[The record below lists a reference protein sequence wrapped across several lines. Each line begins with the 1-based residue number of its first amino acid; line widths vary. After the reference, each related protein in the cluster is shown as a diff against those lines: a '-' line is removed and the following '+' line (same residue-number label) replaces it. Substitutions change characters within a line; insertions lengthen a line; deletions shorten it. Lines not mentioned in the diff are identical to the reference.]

1 MPQAPQGLPG
11 GGPMLGRPVPEPW
24 SEGEPDVRQNL
35 YRIDDV
41 LLRCGIFALLAVIA
55 GAAALVVVGL
65 AQDGGAGASD
75 PGLAMLQRHAFA
87 LAVAIPAP
95 IGLLAAGFRMRRR
108 EQKTLAFWRLLQ
120 QNAEIRVPE
129 LLASSDFSRADLE
142 RAVRLLNNQGL
153 ALYVWDRDADLIRDG
168 RLESVY
174 LHVEKCD
181 VCRASI
187 SLRVPASL
195 REIPCCPYCGD
206 VISIESLLELKR
218 EALER
223 LRAEHR
229 PRERERGHGVEAGSF
244 SIVVFLLLL
253 FTFWPAALVYGWY
266 KWQAGTYRPGTE

>member
-1 MPQAPQGLPG
+1 M
-11 GGPMLGRPVPEPW
+11 RH
-24 SEGEPDVRQNL
+24 DL

-41 LLRCGIFALLAVIA
+41 LLRCGAIALLGVVAGVAV
-55 GAAALVVVGL
+55 LVVVGL
-65 AQDGGAGASD
+65 GQGEVAGGAD
-75 PGLAMLQRHAFA
+75 PGLAMLRRHALA
-87 LAVAIPAP
+87 LAVAVPAP
-95 IGLLAAGFRMRRR
+95 VGLLAAGFRMRRR

-129 LLASSDFSRADLE
+129 LLSSSDFTRADLE
-142 RAVRLLNNQGL
+142 RAVRLLNNKGL

-206 VISIESLLELKR
+206 AISIESLLELKR

-229 PRERERGHGVEAGSF
+229 PRERERGHRVEAGSF
-244 SIVVFLLLL
+244 SIAVFLLLL

-266 KWQAGTYRPGTE
+266 KWQAGA